1 MHSSFSD
8 NDSDAMFP
16 SSDHRL
22 RRSGGTVHNTSDLSP
37 PLSQDVPS
45 QNGPSTQ
52 LGPEPM
58 DTAASQNS
66 GGGRTKDL
74 MTVANVMFKGSEK
87 SVEPGH
93 AWKNRKAREEY
104 TRAMESVLDKN
115 FSLSTFSRTCGSPQH

>member
-16 SSDHRL
+16 SSDHQLQNGGGAL
-22 RRSGGTVHNTSDLSP
+22 RNTSDLSP

-45 QNGPSTQ
+45 QNGPGTHS
-52 LGPEPM
+52 GVESM
-58 DTAASQNS
+58 DTAAGQIP
-66 GGGRTKDL
+66 GGGRTRDL
-74 MTVANVMFKGSEK
+74 MTVSNILSKGSEK

-104 TRAMESVLDKN
+104 SRALESVLDKN
-115 FSLSTFSRTCGSPQH
+115 FNLSTFS